1 MNQPQYMPPPK
12 LRLSNWRLAVF
23 FAVLPLIA
31 LTVVVLGLWRLSG
44 FMPELQNDLQNT
56 YDDYRVMSA
65 HRGTIVDKNGALL
78 AMNTNVYHAAVHPP
92 VLRRIY
98 TAAEIPPLAAGVGA
112 ILGIDK
118 ETVLKKFRR
127 KSDFVYLKKNMSPEE
142 KGKLQELDIK
152 GLALFFE
159 YKSKRF
165 YPNREVAAPLVGY
178 TNPVGGQGIDFARH
192 RKLQPTEGEIR
203 GLRAS
208 DGRILE
214 EFDLT
219 LPKNGDRLWLTIDLR
234 LQISAYEALR
244 KALVRHKARAASAV
258 VMDAI
263 TGDVLALANAPG
275 FNPNNIQ
282 KSDLNSDEERT
293 KNRVIADVVECG
305 STVKPFVLALAL
317 EHGLSRESEILPTAK
332 PVAVSKKLTVRDGHI
347 RKNISVAEVL
357 TRSSNV
363 GAYLLAKRVGK
374 KRYHNFLRDVGFGGG
389 QVLGLSDEAT
399 GVLRHHQD
407 WRREDFATHAYGYG
421 FSTTLIQL
429 LRAYSIFS
437 SDGLLVEPRLVSRRQ
452 TVVRRK
458 ISAQTAK
465 RIRRVMQG
473 VTKGTAP
480 KASVFGYQVAGK
492 TGTAYKFVN
501 GQYDTSR
508 RRTFFVGMAPAE
520 KPRYLIAVM
529 VDEPTKNGNS
539 GGQTAAPI
547 FSEIMRRAL
556 LFGAVPPVC

>member
-437 SDGLLVEPRLVSRRQ
+437 SDGLLVEPRLVSAGKPF
-452 TVVRRK
+452 VRRK
-458 ISAQTAK
+458 ISGA
-465 RIRRVMQG
+465 
-473 VTKGTAP
+473 
-480 KASVFGYQVAGK
+480 
-492 TGTAYKFVN
+492 N
-501 GQYDTSR
+501 G
-508 RRTFFVGMAPAE
+508 
-520 KPRYLIAVM
+520 
-529 VDEPTKNGNS
+529 
-539 GGQTAAPI
+539 
-547 FSEIMRRAL
+547 
-556 LFGAVPPVC
+556 